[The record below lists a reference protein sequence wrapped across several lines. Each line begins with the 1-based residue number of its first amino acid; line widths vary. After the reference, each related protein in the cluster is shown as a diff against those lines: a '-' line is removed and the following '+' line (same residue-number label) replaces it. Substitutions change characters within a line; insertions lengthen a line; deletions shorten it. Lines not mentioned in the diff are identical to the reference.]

1 MKNRLLFLSALMIA
15 GSTPLAAWNYEG
27 HRMVNELALA
37 SLPED
42 FPSFVHT
49 PANAERIAFLSGEPD
64 RWRNNSDLPI
74 KHYNSVDHYLDV
86 EQLPDAGIDPKQV
99 SDLRYVF
106 AVQFA
111 EARAAHADKFSK
123 IDATKNTDR
132 TREWAGLL
140 PWAVAEYYGKLK
152 SAFSYLKTFEAAG
165 TEAEV
170 ANAQANVV
178 YIMGVMGHYVGDG
191 AQPLHTTVHHNG
203 WTGDNPAGYTKWP
216 GIHSWIDG
224 GFIAK
229 AGITTDLLR
238 PRVVSVQ
245 PIDMTMP
252 AEGREP
258 VFVATMDYLLEQNA
272 LVEPFYKM
280 EKADLFKADNI
291 DRTTEAR
298 DFIEGQL
305 LKGGHMLGA
314 IWLTAWRNA
323 PEDTYLAAELA
334 KRQKGKVKP

>member
-165 TEAEV
+165 T
-170 ANAQANVV
+170 
-178 YIMGVMGHYVGDG
+178 
-191 AQPLHTTVHHNG
+191 
-203 WTGDNPAGYTKWP
+203 
-216 GIHSWIDG
+216 
-224 GFIAK
+224 
-229 AGITTDLLR
+229 
-238 PRVVSVQ
+238 
-245 PIDMTMP
+245 
-252 AEGREP
+252 
-258 VFVATMDYLLEQNA
+258 
-272 LVEPFYKM
+272 
-280 EKADLFKADNI
+280 
-291 DRTTEAR
+291 
-298 DFIEGQL
+298 
-305 LKGGHMLGA
+305 
-314 IWLTAWRNA
+314 
-323 PEDTYLAAELA
+323 
-334 KRQKGKVKP
+334 